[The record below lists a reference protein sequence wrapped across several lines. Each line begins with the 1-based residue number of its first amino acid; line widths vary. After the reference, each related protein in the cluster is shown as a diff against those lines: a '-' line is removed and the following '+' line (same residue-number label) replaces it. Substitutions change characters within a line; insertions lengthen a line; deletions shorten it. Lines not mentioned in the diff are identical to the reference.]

1 MNVHDMA
8 LQFSLQA
15 KALAASLALI
25 FVQAHVFYHGSF
37 LAETLAAR
45 GALEGKFRFLFVDF
59 VLIDFA
65 LLSHIFFHFSFSP
78 SDISFDFIW

>member
-15 KALAASLALI
+15 KALTASLALI
-25 FVQAHVFYHGSF
+25 FVQAHVFYHSSF
-37 LAETLAAR
+37 LAKTLATR
-45 GALEGKFRFLFVDF
+45 GAFQGKFRFLFVDF
-59 VLIDFA
+59 VLTDFA
-65 LLSHIFFHFSFSP
+65 PFSRIFFYFSFSP